1 VDGRDPGAARTG
13 RARLF
18 RLRPE
23 LIREAEAGLPAACAG
38 EVRFVLQ
45 VEISSI
51 YKKGDRVRKNH
62 NLVLVPTLEA
72 AERFRTRLAA
82 IGNLD
87 SDGRPILGLDARDLL
102 EITLE
107 TDPLAFLIP
116 AHIWT
121 PWFSMLGSKSG
132 FDSLAECFGD
142 LAGEV
147 FAVETG
153 LSSDPP
159 MNWRVSEL
167 DRLTLVS
174 NSDAHSLGSLGREAN
189 LLDIEPGFE
198 PLRRALERRAG
209 FLGTV
214 EFYPEEGKYHLD
226 GHRSCGV
233 RLEPE
238 ETRRLDGRCPECGS
252 LVTVGVMSRAPW
264 PTGAWFRP
272 PTRGLRAVGAARP
285 DRGAGRRRQS
295 HEQAGAR
302 RGRAAPLPAR
312 SRALRAARGADRGH
326 RAGRRGRGRRGD
338 SQGAQRRAV
347 DRRRLRRRVRVG
359 ADLLRRARRA
369 VRAAGPAGRSGSRPS
384 PHPVRRLTR
393 PADGT
398 PECADPR
405 HRAPTVDRGG
415 AFGELDE
422 QQRAAVEAR
431 RTAAHRGRPGTGKTR
446 TIVARIAHQVRS
458 RAVRPDQVLAVTFTN
473 QAADELSARILR
485 EVPGAAAGA
494 PLVTTF
500 HGLGL
505 RLLAGMSGREPR
517 LLGVEQRLE
526 LVQRAAGGG
535 IPERVAR
542 AILERISLSKQSCDP
557 WEVLSSDQELLPVIA
572 RYQEALDE
580 RGVLDVDDLVLR
592 PYQMLATDPPAATR
606 LASRWAVI
614 CVDEYQ
620 DVNDV
625 QAALIGLL
633 APSGAGLCAIGDPDQ
648 AIYGFRGARPGHFQR
663 FADSFEGTTVVRLDT
678 SYRLTDQ
685 VLLAARSVLGGE
697 GSLCALRP
705 GPPVELVTCP
715 TAASEA
721 EQLVVRIERIVGGTS
736 HFAVDSGR
744 GGEAEQGDVG
754 FGDIAVLCRTR
765 AQHPALLEA
774 LARSGIPCHAVGEDE
789 PHDPRSQKVAIMT
802 MHAAKGREFEVVFV
816 TGIEEGLPP
825 LERDGLRSDP
835 ERSGGLYVAMTRAA
849 DCSCFSHATHRT
861 LWGSLAGAPV
871 AAARRASRRRCTAHR
886 RRCHAASSSSR
897 QLKPALSGSQ
907 SLTME
912 RGTSGR
918 CGRDVRNPR
927 ARDTD
932 CPESGRWKRP
942 PLSATCRSCR
952 SPSGP
957 TSAWV
962 RAIGSRCA

>member
-1 VDGRDPGAARTG
+1 VVRLLADLHIHSRFSRATSRELSFLSLHRAALEKGVTLVGTGDFTHAGWMAEIREQLAPAEPG
-13 RARLF
+13 LF

-23 LIREAEAGLPAACAG
+23 LAREAEAGLPAACAG

-82 IGNLD
+82 VGNLE

-107 TDPLAFLIP
+107 ADPLAFLIP

-142 LAGEV
+142 LAVEV

-198 PLRRALERRAG
+198 PLRRALERREG
-209 FLGTV
+209 FLGTI

-238 ETRRLDGRCPECGS
+238 ETRRLEGRCPECGGM
-252 LVTVGVMSRAPW
+252 VTVGVMSRVLALADRRS
-264 PTGAWFRP
+264 GFRP
-272 PTRGLRAVGAARP
+272 ADAPTFERLV
-285 DRGAGRRRQS
+285 
-295 HEQAGAR
+295 
-302 RGRAAPLPAR
+302 PLDQTVAQV
-312 SRALRAARGADRGH
+312 AD
-326 RAGRRGRGRRGD
+326 A
-338 SQGAQRRAV
+338 SSSS
-347 DRRRLRRRVRVG
+347 RRVRDEVARLLSQLGPELSVLREVPLEDIARVAG
-359 ADLLRRARRA
+359 AAIAEAIRR
-369 VRAAGPAGRSGSRPS
+369 VRCGELSIAAGFDGEFGAVQIFAPAERDALFGQLALLGRTDIARPS
-384 PHPVRRLTR
+384 SAAGSPPQAR
-393 PADGT
+393 PADGGRQD
-398 PECADPR
+398 A
-405 HRAPTVDRGG
+405 APQPPPPPAAGG
-415 AFGELDE
+415 GRFGELDE
-422 QQRAAVEAR
+422 QQRAAVEIAGGPLLIV
-431 RTAAHRGRPGTGKTR
+431 AGPGTGKTR
-446 TIVARIAHQVRS
+446 TVVARIAHQVRS
-458 RAVRPDQVLAVTFTN
+458 RAVRPDQVLALAFTN
-473 QAADELSARILR
+473 QAADELSTRILR
-485 EVPGAAAGA
+485 EVPGASAGA

-517 LLGVEQRLE
+517 LLDDEQRIE
-526 LVQRAAGGG
+526 LVKRAAGGG
-535 IPERVAR
+535 IPDRVAR
-542 AILERISLSKQSCDP
+542 AIVGRISLSKQSCDP
-557 WEVLSSDQELLPVIA
+557 WEVLSGDQELLPVIA

-592 PYQMLATDPPAATR
+592 PYQMLATDPPAAFR
-606 LASRWAVI
+606 LASRWTAI
-614 CVDEYQ
+614 SVDEYQ

-648 AIYGFRGARPGHFQR
+648 AIYGFRGARPGHFLR

-685 VLLAARSVLGGE
+685 VLQAARSVLGG
-697 GSLCALRP
+697 SSPLHALRP

-765 AQHPALLEA
+765 AQHPALVEA
-774 LARSGIPCHAVGEDE
+774 LARSGIPCHAVGDDE

-802 MHAAKGREFEVVFV
+802 MHAAKGREFDVVFV
-816 TGIEEGLPP
+816 TGIEEGLLP

-835 ERSGGLYVAMTRAA
+835 EEERRLLYVAMTRARRLLVL
-849 DCSCFSHATHRT
+849 SHATHRT
-861 LWGSLAGAPV
+861 LWGVRLPGRLSPLLAELPAVVHRSSPSLPRGEPP
-871 AAARRASRRRCTAHR
+871 
-886 RRCHAASSSSR
+886 SR
-897 QLKPALSGSQ
+897 QLKLF
-907 SLTME
+907 
-912 RGTSGR
+912 
-918 CGRDVRNPR
+918 
-927 ARDTD
+927 
-932 CPESGRWKRP
+932 
-942 PLSATCRSCR
+942 
-952 SPSGP
+952 
-957 TSAWV
+957 
-962 RAIGSRCA
+962 

>member
-1 VDGRDPGAARTG
+1 VRLLADLHIHSRFSRATSRDLSFPSLHRAALEKGVALVGTGDFTHAGWMAEIREQLAPAEPG
-13 RARLF
+13 LF

-23 LIREAEAGLPAACAG
+23 LAREAEAGLPAACAG
-38 EVRFVLQ
+38 EVRFVLV

-82 IGNLD
+82 VGNLD

-189 LLDIEPGFE
+189 LLDIEPSFE
-198 PLRRALERRAG
+198 ALRRAIEHRTG
-209 FLGTV
+209 FLGTI

-238 ETRRLDGRCPECGS
+238 ETRRLDGRCPECGGM
-252 LVTVGVMSRAPW
+252 VTVGVMSRVLALADRRS
-264 PTGAWFRP
+264 GFRP
-272 PTRGLRAVGAARP
+272 A
-285 DRGAGRRRQS
+285 D
-295 HEQAGAR
+295 
-302 RGRAAPLPAR
+302 APAFERLVPLDQTVAQV
-312 SRALRAARGADRGH
+312 AD
-326 RAGRRGRGRRGD
+326 A
-338 SQGAQRRAV
+338 SPSS
-347 DRRRLRRRVRVG
+347 RRVRDEVARLLAQLGPELAVLREVPLEDIARVAG
-359 ADLLRRARRA
+359 AAIAEAIRR
-369 VRAAGPAGRSGSRPS
+369 VRCGELTIAAGFDGEFGAVQIFASAERDALFGQLALLGGTDVAHPFPASDPPPRA
-384 PHPVRRLTR
+384 R
-393 PADGT
+393 PADGGRQGAAPQTT
-398 PECADPR
+398 PP
-405 HRAPTVDRGG
+405 PTVGG
-415 AFGELDE
+415 GGHSGELDE
-422 QQRAAVEAR
+422 QQRAAVEIAGGPLLIV
-431 RTAAHRGRPGTGKTR
+431 AGPGTGKTR
-446 TIVARIAHQVRS
+446 TVVARIAHQVRS
-458 RAVRPDQVLAVTFTN
+458 RAVRPDQVLALAFTN
-473 QAADELSARILR
+473 QAADELASRILR
-485 EVPGAAAGA
+485 EVPGATAGA

-517 LLGVEQRLE
+517 LVDDEQRLE
-526 LVQRAAGGG
+526 LVKRAAGGG

-542 AILERISLSKQSCDP
+542 AIVGRISLSKQSCDP
-557 WEVLSSDQELLPVIA
+557 WEVLSGDQELLPVIA

-592 PYQMLATDPPAATR
+592 PYQMLATDPPAASR
-606 LASRWAVI
+606 LASRWTAI
-614 CVDEYQ
+614 SVDEYQ

-625 QAALIGLL
+625 QAALIELL

-697 GSLCALRP
+697 GPRCALRP

-816 TGIEEGLPP
+816 TGIEEGLLP

-835 ERSGGLYVAMTRAA
+835 EEERRLLYVAMTRARRLLVL
-849 DCSCFSHATHRT
+849 SHATHRT
-861 LWGSLAGAPV
+861 LWGVRLPGRPSPLLAELPASVHRSSPSLPRGEPP
-871 AAARRASRRRCTAHR
+871 
-886 RRCHAASSSSR
+886 SR
-897 QLKPALSGSQ
+897 QLKLF
-907 SLTME
+907 
-912 RGTSGR
+912 
-918 CGRDVRNPR
+918 
-927 ARDTD
+927 
-932 CPESGRWKRP
+932 
-942 PLSATCRSCR
+942 
-952 SPSGP
+952 
-957 TSAWV
+957 
-962 RAIGSRCA
+962 